1 MCDAEY
7 GKIYAIYAFVLRP
20 ALLHA
25 KPMRISANFQGILCP
40 PGLRAI
46 GAISKLKLGQ
56 ESKPC
61 G

>member
-40 PGLRAI
+40 LVFVRLVLSA
-46 GAISKLKLGQ
+46 S
-56 ESKPC
+56 
-61 G
+61 